1 MRVLLVYLR
10 MYKLFNCVV
19 IINEMLMLFMH
30 GMLELKLEIE
40 DA

>member
-1 MRVLLVYLR
+1 MYVC

-19 IINEMLMLFMH
+19 IISDMLMLFTH